1 LRDRLARIPG
11 RRGCLDARRNTV
23 LNLPNFLTLLRII
36 AIPVFLIFLTD
47 GDFGAALVV
56 FLLAGIT
63 DSLDGAIARLTDTRT
78 TLGAYMDPLADKML
92 ILSGFVVFALMDAVP
107 RWLTVVVISRD
118 VIILIGYLSLFL
130 LTQQLMEIRPSPI
143 SKAATFLHLVT
154 LAAVLLNLWRSAEPA
169 VKHLDSLF
177 GLTGVVTAVSGFHY
191 IYRGLRWYQQKA
203 TA

>member
-1 LRDRLARIPG
+1 M
-11 RRGCLDARRNTV
+11 

-36 AIPVFLIFLTD
+36 AVPVFLIFLAD
-47 GDFGAALVV
+47 SDFGAALAV
-56 FLLAGIT
+56 FVLAGIT
-63 DSLDGAIARLTDTRT
+63 DSLDGAIARITNTRT

-154 LAAVLLNLWRSAEPA
+154 LGAVLLNLWRSEGPA
-169 VKHLDSLF
+169 VRYLGSLF
-177 GLTGVVTAVSGFHY
+177 GITGVVTAVSGFHY
-191 IYRGLRWYQQKA
+191 IFRGLRWYQQKGGGLTGPPA
-203 TA
+203 AAWPTS

>member
-1 LRDRLARIPG
+1 M
-11 RRGCLDARRNTV
+11 

-36 AIPVFLIFLTD
+36 AVPVFLIFLSNR
-47 GDFGAALVV
+47 DFGVALAV
-56 FLLAGIT
+56 FVLAGIT
-63 DSLDGAIARLTDTRT
+63 DSLDGAIARITNTRT

-130 LTQQLMEIRPSPI
+130 LTQQLMEIRPSPF

-154 LAAVLLNLWRSAEPA
+154 LAVVLLNLWKSEALA
-169 VKHLDSLF
+169 VRNLGTLF
-177 GLTGVVTAVSGFHY
+177 GVTGAVTAISGFHY
-191 IYRGLRWYQQKA
+191 IFRGLRWNQQKGGGLNA
-203 TA
+203 PPAVH